1 MHTSKVINIV
11 NFKNVR
17 VIVCQFFLKAV
28 KKKKELIANYGHF
41 HLTDDITEAQC
52 PIDVGWRLY
61 IKPGRK
67 ANTIIICGSL

>member
-17 VIVCQFFLKAV
+17 VIYVSSSSKLF
-28 KKKKELIANYGHF
+28 KKKELIANYGHF

>member
-1 MHTSKVINIV
+1 MCALLYVSSSSK
-11 NFKNVR
+11 
-17 VIVCQFFLKAV
+17 LL
-28 KKKKELIANYGHF
+28 KKKELIANYGHF